1 LFLVLAVLAV
11 PSPAAAETVRD
22 DQWYL
27 GPLKIER
34 AHALSRGAGV
44 TVAVVDS
51 GVDASVRDLAG
62 QVLPGAGFAEA
73 AGTDGRRDF
82 DVRAG
87 HGTGMAG
94 IIAGRGEGSMRVLG
108 IAPEAKILPVSTGVR
123 TTATDVVSGIRWAA
137 DHGAGVLN
145 LSIGFAGPASPQLV
159 EAVRYA
165 LAKDVVVIASAGNLV
180 DDGRAVGSPASIPGV
195 IAVSGADQRAGAW
208 SGSSTGPEV
217 VLAAPAVRI
226 VAPAPRSVS
235 PSGFGIGDGTSEAT
249 AIVSG
254 TAALIRSR
262 YPDLDAA
269 NVINRLIVTAK
280 DQGLPGRD
288 TAFGFGTVR
297 PYEALTADVP
307 SVSRNPLLP
316 PGDAG
321 PATQSAPAAAPFDSQ
336 RGGLGGVLMWGLG
349 LVAGLLVI
357 GVVGLLLVLSRRRPA
372 PAGPPPHFPPAVPP
386 YSYGPPGAQGTPP
399 PPAPQVPPPAGAP
412 PHAQR

>member
-1 LFLVLAVLAV
+1 
-11 PSPAAAETVRD
+11 
-22 DQWYL
+22 
-27 GPLKIER
+27 
-34 AHALSRGAGV
+34 
-44 TVAVVDS
+44 
-51 GVDASVRDLAG
+51 VDASVPDLAG
-62 QVLPGAGFAEA
+62 QVLPGTGFAEA

-87 HGTGMAG
+87 HGSRMAG
-94 IIAGRGEGSMRVLG
+94 IIAGRGEGPMRVLG

-165 LAKDVVVIASAGNLV
+165 LAKDVVVVASTGNLV

-195 IAVSGADQRAGAW
+195 IAVSGVDQRAGAW

-254 TAALIRSR
+254 TAALVRSR

-316 PGDAG
+316 PGDEGAVG
-321 PATQSAPAAAPFDSQ
+321 PSSAAAAPEDSAG
-336 RGGLGGVLMWGLG
+336 GGLGAAVVWVLG
-349 LVAGLLVI
+349 LVAALLVV
-357 GVVGLLLVLSRRRPA
+357 GVVVLLLVLSRRRASPA
-372 PAGPPPHFPPAVPP
+372 ARFPPAGPPYPF
-386 YSYGPPGAQGTPP
+386 GGAAGQGPP
-399 PPAPQVPPPAGAP
+399 PPGVGAPPSAGAP
-412 PHAQR
+412 GPGPR